1 MKPHAAPTP
10 LRRRLLGGGLAAA
23 LSGLSSLVEGAA
35 PARRMPVL
43 FVGHGSPMNAIT
55 DNGFARFLTGWGR
68 NLPQPTAILVVSA
81 HWQTNGQT
89 LVGAQARPQ
98 TIHDFGGFPREL
110 HEMQYPAPG
119 APDLAR
125 RAAGLVRQG
134 QGVATQEWGLDHG
147 TWTVLHRLYPKA
159 DVPVFQVSI
168 DYTRDAAFHYAVGR
182 ELAALRDSG
191 VLIIGSGNVVHN
203 LGATLRG
210 APDSMAASA
219 PWAQQFDAAV
229 GKALAGRDDRALVR
243 YEQLPGAGMAV
254 ATPDHYVPL
263 MYALG
268 AASGSEEVRTL
279 YTGFQAGTL
288 SMRCLQAGA

>member
-1 MKPHAAPTP
+1 MPSP
-10 LRRRLLGGGLAAA
+10 LDTLSRRRVLGGSLAAA
-23 LSGLSSLVEGAA
+23 LSGLHGLVGAA
-35 PARRMPVL
+35 PANRRMPVL

-55 DNGFARFLTGWGR
+55 DNGFARFLTAWGR
-68 NLPQPTAILVVSA
+68 SLPQPAAILVVSA
-81 HWQTNGQT
+81 HWQTQGQT

-110 HEMQYPAPG
+110 QEMQYPAPG
-119 APDLAR
+119 APELAR

-134 QGVATQEWGLDHG
+134 QGIATQDWGLDHG

-168 DYTRDAAFHYAVGR
+168 DYSRNAAFHHAAGR

-203 LGATLRG
+203 LGATIRG
-210 APDSMAASA
+210 APDSMAASV
-219 PWAQQFDAAV
+219 PWAAQFDAAV
-229 GKALAGRDDRALVR
+229 GKALAGRDDRALMR
-243 YEQLPGAGMAV
+243 YEQLPGAAMAV
-254 ATPDHYVPL
+254 ATPDHYFPL

-268 AASGSEEVRTL
+268 AAGESEEVRTV

>member
-1 MKPHAAPTP
+1 M
-10 LRRRLLGGGLAAA
+10 RQ
-23 LSGLSSLVEGAA
+23 
-35 PARRMPVL
+35 PVL

-55 DNGFARFLTGWGR
+55 DNGFARFLTQWGR
-68 NLPQPTAILVVSA
+68 NLPTPSAILVVSA
-81 HWQTNGQT
+81 HWQTQGET
-89 LVGAQARPQ
+89 LVGAQARPA

-110 HEMQYPAPG
+110 QEMQYPAPG
-119 APDLAR
+119 APELAR
-125 RAAGLVRQG
+125 RAARLVRQG
-134 QGVATQEWGLDHG
+134 QGIATQDWGLDHG

-168 DYTRDAAFHYAVGR
+168 DYTRGAAFHHAAGR

-219 PWAQQFDAAV
+219 PWAAQFDAAV
-229 GKALAGRDDRALVR
+229 GRALAGRDDRALMR
-243 YEQLPGAGMAV
+243 YEQLPGAAMAV
-254 ATPDHYVPL
+254 ATPDHYFPL

-268 AASGSEEVRTL
+268 AAGEAEEVRTL
-279 YTGFQAGTL
+279 YTGFQSGTL